1 MVSSSKENSPAEP
14 VVCVRVCFVPAFLAC
29 GENDRLDI
37 SQGLPELYL
46 AMKKAGVSAELH
58 VYTGVG
64 HGFGVRETTKGPV
77 AAWPSRFLEWM
88 GAKGFLAANGPK

>member
-1 MVSSSKENSPAEP
+1 LIYPAIPKEMKLSKDTP
-14 VVCVRVCFVPAFLAC
+14 PAFLAC

-46 AMKKAGVSAELH
+46 AMKKAGAIAELH

-64 HGFGVRETTKGPV
+64 HGFGVRESTKGPV
-77 AAWPSRFLEWM
+77 ATWPSRFLEFLD
-88 GAKGFLAANGPK
+88 ARGFLKKQ